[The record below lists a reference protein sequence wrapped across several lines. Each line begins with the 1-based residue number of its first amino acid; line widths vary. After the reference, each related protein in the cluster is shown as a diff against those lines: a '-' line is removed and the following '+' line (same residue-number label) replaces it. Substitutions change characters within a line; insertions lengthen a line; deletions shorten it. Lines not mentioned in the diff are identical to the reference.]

1 MKSNYDNINYK
12 SVAEDENKLYFYTG
26 IPTVPIFDLIFDF
39 AENSINQSDIS
50 KWTKQE
56 IFVMILMRLRLGLLE
71 RDLAYRF
78 DISQPSLSKI
88 LHEWLPIL
96 ATRLSFSVTRTRREE
111 LWKALPACFR
121 ESFPKCS
128 VIIDCFEIFIEK
140 LFNITA
146 RAQTYSLYKS
156 HKTVKILV
164 GITPQGTIS
173 YISKPWGG
181 RVSDV
186 YLIEN
191 YGLLKNLFVE

>member
-12 SVAEDENKLYFYTG
+12 SVVEDENKLYFYTG
-26 IPTVPIFDLIFDF
+26 TPTVPIFDLVFDF

-56 IFVMILMRLRLGLLE
+56 IFIMILMRLRLGLLE

-88 LHEWLPIL
+88 LLEWLPIL

-121 ESFPKCS
+121 ESFPKFS

-173 YISKPWGG
+173 YIFKPWGG

-186 YLIEN
+186 YLTEN

>member
-12 SVAEDENKLYFYTG
+12 SVVEDENKLYFYTG
-26 IPTVPIFDLIFDF
+26 TPTVPIFDLVFDF

-56 IFVMILMRLRLGLLE
+56 MFIMILMRLPLGLLE

-78 DISQPSLSKI
+78 DISQLSLSKI
-88 LHEWLPIL
+88 LLEWLPIL

-173 YISKPWGG
+173 YIFKPWGG

-186 YLIEN
+186 YLTEN